1 MRVRKVAIAKFA
13 IIATKKNNLSWQKHN
28 FGVIRLI
35 PHATTSMLMVAID
48 NFGRR
53 VTTSV
58 MVIDLT

>member
-28 FGVIRLI
+28 FGVI